1 MLRVLF
7 HADFFK
13 ADNIRYEKVKSP
25 AEFMAGILRLT
36 GEFDRPRR
44 EILTRALQ
52 MTWMGQQLNNP
63 PSVEGWHQGT
73 AWIDTGTLVERINFA
88 SEQFGDMS
96 KPGVKAMVD
105 RVLADNGAV
114 PAMEHLVDACLEQMG
129 AISVSEKTR
138 GILTQFAAQGHDAC
152 TEAQAR
158 AKVANLFR
166 LTAASPEFQRA

>member
-1 MLRVLF
+1 
-7 HADFFK
+7 
-13 ADNIRYEKVKSP
+13 IRYEKVKSP
-25 AEFMAGILRLT
+25 AEFVAGILRLT

-88 SEQFGDMS
+88 SEQFGDVR
-96 KPGVKAMVD
+96 KPGVKAMIDKVVSD
-105 RVLADNGAV
+105 DGALAPG
-114 PAMEHLVDACLEQMG
+114 ELLVDASLEQMG
-129 AISVSEKTR
+129 ALAVSEKTL
-138 GILTQFAAQGHDAC
+138 GILTQFESERHNVPSEE
-152 TEAQAR
+152 T
-158 AKVANLFR
+158 VASLFR